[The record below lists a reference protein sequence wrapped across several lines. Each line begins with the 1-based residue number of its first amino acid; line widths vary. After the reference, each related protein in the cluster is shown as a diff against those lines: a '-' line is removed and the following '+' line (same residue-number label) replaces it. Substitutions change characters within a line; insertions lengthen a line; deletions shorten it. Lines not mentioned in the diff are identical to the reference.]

1 MSRVNRMAWPFSA
14 LAVLLLSVCCAT
26 PPRPAP
32 ARDQFPLDPRE
43 SLAGP
48 FPAGVESGWE
58 ALLAGN
64 SAKARSEFA
73 RAGSPKPVLAAEIG
87 EIEALVLAR
96 DLSAALASCR
106 RVLAASNPT
115 VPLLTACGE
124 AHARSGQALDAWHLY
139 RQAVASAPGRPGLE
153 KRAQELRVQA
163 GEQLRRQAQEAA
175 GHEDWKAALQA
186 AALAVEVDPGS
197 APAWETAGDIDLE
210 AGDRP
215 AALAR
220 FRGALTLAPG
230 DRTLQEKVARL
241 ALELSDY
248 AVAIPVLDTLAAQDP
263 QFEAEAERARL
274 AFRLANWPSAVRAA
288 ARSERLTRGQAA
300 GLVWWMVPEVREA
313 KVTESVIAS
322 DVVGR
327 SDSQEILRAVGLGL
341 LEVDRETHRAS
352 PDGPLTLSAAA
363 RLYLRLV
370 ALLQPDP
377 PPACLAEHPDEVV
390 SGVEAIRLAR
400 DCKILGE
407 SEAPAVSGAAFLRAL
422 DRVQALAGK
431 GENAQSSR
439 EEGPK

>member
-1 MSRVNRMAWPFSA
+1 VNRISRPIAP

-43 SLAGP
+43 GLAGP
-48 FPAGVESGWE
+48 FPAGVEAGWE

-73 RAGSPKPVLAAEIG
+73 RARPVLVAEIG
-87 EIEALVLAR
+87 EIEALVVAR
-96 DLSAALASCR
+96 DLPAALASCR
-106 RVLAASNPT
+106 RVLPSSNPT

-124 AHARSGQALDAWHLY
+124 AHARSGQALDAWYLY
-139 RQAVASAPGRPGLE
+139 RQAVLSAPGRPGLE

-175 GHEDWKAALQA
+175 GHEDWKEARRA
-186 AALAVEVDPGS
+186 AALAIEVDPGS

-210 AGDRP
+210 ARDRP

-230 DRTLQEKVARL
+230 NRTLEEKVARL

-248 AVAIPVLDTLAAQDP
+248 AVAIPVLDELAAQDP

-274 AFRLANWPSAVRAA
+274 AFRLANWPAAERAA

-300 GLVWWMVPEVREA
+300 GLVWWMVPEVREM

-327 SDSQEILRAVGLGL
+327 GDSQEILRAVGLGL
-341 LEVDRETHRAS
+341 LEVDRETHRANPDS
-352 PDGPLTLSAAA
+352 PFTLSAAA
-363 RLYLRLV
+363 RLYLRLL
-370 ALLQPDP
+370 ALLQADP
-377 PPACLAEHPDEVV
+377 PPACLAEHSDAAV
-390 SGVEAIRLAR
+390 SRAEAIRLAR
-400 DCKILGE
+400 ECKILSE
-407 SEAPAVSGAAFLRAL
+407 SEAPAVGGAAFLRAL
-422 DRVQALAGK
+422 DRVRALAGK
-431 GENAQSSR
+431 GENARSCR
-439 EEGPK
+439 EERPK